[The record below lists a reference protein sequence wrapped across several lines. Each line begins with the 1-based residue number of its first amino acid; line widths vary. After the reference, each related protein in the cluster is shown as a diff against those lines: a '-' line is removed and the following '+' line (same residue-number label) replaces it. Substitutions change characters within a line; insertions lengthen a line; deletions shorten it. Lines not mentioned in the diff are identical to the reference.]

1 MAIEH
6 VQRYQLP
13 LHDLRSLAPDIAW
26 RNAPV
31 ISPDLSPVQVCQI
44 SGDWYVAQTSL
55 TRRHSAGQYFTPPL
69 VARYM
74 AYLAGTLGDQLRI
87 LDPGAGTGILVS
99 ALCEAAFTQG
109 ISALSIIAYEL
120 DPVLCALC
128 SFTLTYARN
137 WLQER
142 GITLTFEVRQQ
153 DFVQAMA
160 EQLTQTTLW
169 SNSPRPQQPFDL
181 AILNPPYFKVNQ
193 KDARARSVKD
203 IVHGRTNMYTMF
215 MSLAASSLRI
225 GGRFISITPRS
236 FAAGLYFKHFRLQ
249 FFTMIAPDL
258 IHLFDSR
265 KSTFEEADVL
275 QENIILAGT
284 RKSIAS
290 VDAPTITISRS
301 RGLDDLP
308 HPLTQEMQRNLIID
322 QKQKDPILHL
332 PTSDLDTH
340 LLQTFR
346 SWKNTLASYGLEIST
361 GPVVPFRS
369 TDMLTSAEKAQQD
382 EAVPLLW
389 LQHVHRMDIQWP
401 LQNFD
406 KPQGILRQAGHKLL
420 VKNVTQIVIRRF
432 SAKEE
437 LRRIT
442 AAVLPEGAFG
452 SEYIGLENHLNYLYR
467 LNGVLSYE
475 EAAGLAA
482 FLNSSLVDRYVRIA
496 NGNTQINATELRK
509 LPLPDW
515 QQLVAIGKQVVGQR
529 LEHDFEATERII
541 MDVLRKDLLLGDEE
555 NDLQLPIFTD
565 SRLQMGK
572 IQEAQRIL
580 RELGLPP
587 AQQNEISA
595 LTLLA
600 LCNLD
605 EDASWSTVTQRPI
618 TIHNKM
624 RFMKEHYGRTY
635 AENTREVVR
644 RQVIHQ
650 FEQARLIDRNPDE
663 PSRPT
668 NSPNTSYAITTEA
681 LGVLAQ
687 YGTQRWEK
695 AVTSFLEQS

>member
-6 VQRYQLP
+6 VRTYELP
-13 LHDLRSLAPDIAW
+13 LHDLCIMAPDIAW

-31 ISPDLSPVQVCQI
+31 ISPDLSPVQVCQMI
-44 SGDWYVAQTSL
+44 GEWYVIQTSL
-55 TRRHSAGQYFTPPL
+55 TRRHAAGQYFTPPL

-74 AYLAGTLGDQLRI
+74 AYLAGMLSNELHI
-87 LDPGAGTGILVS
+87 LDPGAGTGMLVS
-99 ALCEAAFTQG
+99 ALCEAAFKQE
-109 ISALSIIAYEL
+109 ISALSIVAYEL

-169 SNSPRPQQPFDL
+169 SNMPQPSHPFDL
-181 AILNPPYFKVNQ
+181 AVLNPPYFKVNQ
-193 KDARARSVKD
+193 KDARAQSVKEL
-203 IVHGRTNMYTMF
+203 VHGRTNMYTMF
-215 MSLAASSLRI
+215 MSLAASSLRV

-236 FAAGLYFKHFRLQ
+236 FASGVYFKQFRHQ
-249 FFTMIAPDL
+249 FFNMIAPDL

-284 RKSIAS
+284 RKGIAS
-290 VDAPTITISRS
+290 VDAPTITISQS
-301 RGLDDLP
+301 RGLDDLA
-308 HPLTQEMQRNLIID
+308 HPLTQQMRRNLIID

-369 TDMLTSAEKAQQD
+369 TDMLASVEQAQRG

-401 LQNFD
+401 LQDFD
-406 KPQGILRQAGHKLL
+406 KPQGILRQADHKLL
-420 VKNVTQIVIRRF
+420 VKNATQVVIRRF

-442 AAVLPEGAFG
+442 AAVLPEGSFG

-475 EAAGLAA
+475 EAVGLAA

-515 QQLVAIGKQVVGQR
+515 SQLVAIGNQVASQR
-529 LEHDFEATERII
+529 LEHDFDATERII
-541 MDVLRKDLLLGDEE
+541 MDVLKKDLILGDEE
-555 NDLQLPIFTD
+555 HDLQLP
-565 SRLQMGK
+565 G
-572 IQEAQRIL
+572 E
-580 RELGLPP
+580 
-587 AQQNEISA
+587 
-595 LTLLA
+595 
-600 LCNLD
+600 
-605 EDASWSTVTQRPI
+605 
-618 TIHNKM
+618 
-624 RFMKEHYGRTY
+624 
-635 AENTREVVR
+635 
-644 RQVIHQ
+644 
-650 FEQARLIDRNPDE
+650 RNCC
-663 PSRPT
+663 
-668 NSPNTSYAITTEA
+668 
-681 LGVLAQ
+681 
-687 YGTQRWEK
+687 
-695 AVTSFLEQS
+695 